1 MNASA
6 FNGGN
11 KVKNA
16 AVTSVATEDLVARAR
31 EMVLALRIRAVQAE
45 EDCRVP
51 DETIAAFRD
60 AGFFRILQPLHWGGY
75 QMDPET
81 FYAVQMALA
90 EGCMSSAWVYGVL
103 AVHNW
108 QLALFD
114 PQAQADV
121 WEGAPDTLIASS
133 YMPKAQVTPVSGGY
147 RISGRWGFSSGV
159 DHCDWVFLGGLVP
172 AADGKGPPDY
182 RTFLVPRADFTV
194 LPIWDTIGLRGT
206 GSHDV
211 VVEDVFV
218 PAYRTHRSKDG
229 FATTSPGLRLNDA
242 PLYRLPFGQI
252 FVRAVSSSAIG
263 ALEGAL
269 DAFRDYASKRV
280 SSNDF
285 SRTADDPS
293 AQFVIAETA
302 AAIDEMKQILFRN
315 FRELMAQA
323 REDRPFDLEQRLLF
337 RFQSAQILDR
347 CASLISR
354 LFYACGA
361 QGVYRGS
368 PLARAFLDI
377 HTGRTHVANNP
388 DKVGRNF
395 GGVLLGNANSDTFI

>member
-1 MNASA
+1 MKESTAKMIDTA
-6 FNGGN
+6 
-11 KVKNA
+11 
-16 AVTSVATEDLVARAR
+16 DLVDRAKALLPVLR
-31 EMVLALRIRAVQAE
+31 ERAAQAE

-51 DETIAAFRD
+51 AETIRDFQD
-60 AGFFRILQPLHWGGY
+60 AGFFRILQPKSYGGY
-75 QMDPET
+75 ELDPEA
-81 FYAVQMALA
+81 FYAVQMTLA
-90 EGCMSSAWVYGVL
+90 EGCMSSAWVYGVV

-121 WEGAPDTLIASS
+121 WGENQQTLIASS
-133 YMPKAQVTPVSGGY
+133 YMPKAEVTPVEGGY

-172 AADGKGPPDY
+172 AADGAGPPDY
-182 RTFLVPRADFTV
+182 RTFLVPRSDFKV
-194 LPIWDTIGLRGT
+194 LPVWDTLGLRGT

-211 VVEDVFV
+211 VVENAFV

-229 FATTSPGLRLNDA
+229 FASTSPGLKLNSA
-242 PLYRLPFGQI
+242 PLYKLPFGQI
-252 FVRAVSSSAIG
+252 FVRAVSSSSIG
-263 ALEGAL
+263 ALKGAL

-293 AQFVIAETA
+293 AQLVIAETA
-302 AAIDEMKQILFRN
+302 SAIDEMKQILFRN
-315 FRELMAQA
+315 FGVLMAQA
-323 REDRPFDLEQRLLF
+323 RADQPYDLEERLLF
-337 RFQSAQILDR
+337 RFQSGQILDR
-347 CASLISR
+347 CAKLISR
-354 LFYACGA
+354 MFYACGA

-368 PLARAFLDI
+368 PLARAFVDI
-377 HTGRTHVANNP
+377 HTGRTHIANNP

-395 GGVLLGNANSDTFI
+395 GGVLLGNTNTDTFI